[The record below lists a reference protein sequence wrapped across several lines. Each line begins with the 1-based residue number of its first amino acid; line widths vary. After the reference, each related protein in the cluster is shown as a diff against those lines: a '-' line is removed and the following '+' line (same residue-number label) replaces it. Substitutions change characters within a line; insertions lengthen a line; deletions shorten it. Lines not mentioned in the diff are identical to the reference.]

1 MGQKYL
7 IDSNIIIYFM
17 NNELPQSSLPKIR
30 MILKESF
37 VVSTIS
43 NVETLGW
50 YNITEQEQTKLAA
63 FLSNATVIYIDKLI
77 EKKAIDIRQNK
88 KMKLGDSIIASTA
101 LVNNLTI
108 VTRNES
114 DFYGL
119 GLIIYNPFDTEK

>member
-17 NNELPQSSLPKIR
+17 NNELPQNSLPKIR

-50 YNITEQEQTKLAA
+50 YNITKQEQDKLAA
-63 FLSNATVIYIDKLI
+63 FLSNASVIYIDKLI
-77 EKKAIDIRQNK
+77 EQQAINIRQNK
-88 KMKLGDSIIASTA
+88 KMKLGDSIIAATA
-101 LVNNLTI
+101 LVHNLTI

-119 GLIIYNPFDTEK
+119 GLIIYNPFETK

>member
-7 IDSNIIIYFM
+7 IDSNNIIYFM
-17 NNELPQSSLPKIR
+17 NNELPQNSLPKIR
-30 MILKESF
+30 MILKENF
-37 VVSTIS
+37 IVSTIS

-50 YNITEQEQTKLAA
+50 YNITEQEQAKLAT

-77 EKKAIDIRQNK
+77 EQKAIDIRQHK
-88 KMKLGDSIIASTA
+88 KMKLGDSIIAATA

-108 VTRNES
+108 ITRNES

-119 GLIIYNPFDTEK
+119 GLTIYNPFDAK